1 MKGTLHIVVAAGAGV
16 GLWLGLMGCKP
27 APTSRPDAPAGVAA
41 SAPAETAAPVRSEP
55 LPVPTAPAPEAA
67 PPTVQT
73 TLSFAVDG
81 ALQELNAA
89 VGNRIEPGFLV
100 ARLDV
105 TGAEE
110 TVRQGRED
118 LAAAELALQAA
129 RTNYLKQRQ
138 RIELGTPAQP
148 AAEAAEAALKNALEQ
163 RNRALQHLE
172 TSIRRRQAVY
182 LYAPLPAEVLGVHA
196 VTGQVLRA
204 GAPVVTLGA
213 PR

>member
-1 MKGTLHIVVAAGAGV
+1 ML
-16 GLWLGLMGCKP
+16 LGLSGCKP
-27 APTSRPDAPAGVAA
+27 TPTSRPEAPAEVAA
-41 SAPAETAAPVRSEP
+41 STPAATAAPVRSES
-55 LPVPTAPAPEAA
+55 LPVPTAPAPEAVL
-67 PPTVQT
+67 PTVQT

-81 ALQELNAA
+81 TLRELNAA
-89 VGNRIEPGFLV
+89 AGGRVEPGFLV

-138 RIELGTPAQP
+138 WIELGQPGQP
-148 AAEAAEAALKNALEQ
+148 AADAAEAALKTALEQ
-163 RNRALQHLE
+163 RNRALQQLE

-182 LYAPLPAEVLGVHA
+182 LYAPLPAEVLKVHA